1 MRSRKQPRA
10 EPEKIADQR
19 REQEH
24 TQNTLVWILQDIV
37 EEDES
42 DTHSSDDR
50 EDDTQE
56 PQK

>member
-1 MRSRKQPRA
+1 
-10 EPEKIADQR
+10 
-19 REQEH
+19 
-24 TQNTLVWILQDIV
+24 LVWILQDIV